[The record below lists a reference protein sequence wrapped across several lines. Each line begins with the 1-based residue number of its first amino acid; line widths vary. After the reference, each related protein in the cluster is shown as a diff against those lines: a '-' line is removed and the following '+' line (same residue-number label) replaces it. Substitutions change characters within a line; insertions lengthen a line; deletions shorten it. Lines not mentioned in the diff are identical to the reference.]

1 MKNYTR
7 IALLSLLLC
16 SFSVFATSKNGGRH
30 LNPTTR
36 AVQKAANQNQIQ
48 AITPFFFEDFASG
61 LPSGWQAID
70 NAGNGV
76 NWTYTTTGIANQ
88 GSYPGYDSLS
98 TTNTSASNG
107 YMMYDSDS
115 TNGGV
120 GGEDADL
127 ITDAIDCS
135 AHSNVHLFFNE
146 LLAHYAEIPTVSV
159 STDGSTWTQVFDA
172 SAGLNQNDVTPNPTA
187 IDIDISAIAANQ
199 VTVYIK
205 FNFTGDYDYFW
216 MVDDITLYEQEGTD
230 AFLTSITAPTNSCT
244 LLSATEVIEVS
255 IYNNGGTDI
264 TQFDITYI
272 ADGGAPS
279 LETVTTLIAP
289 GATFSYPFSAT
300 ADFSLAGAHT
310 IQAFITVLGDTT
322 QTNDTVNASFFTG
335 PHSIP
340 TSPGYSNGFE
350 LTDDM
355 SGFATEDLNNDSIT
369 WDLSNVLPNT
379 GTYCARI
386 SAATAEDYLFTT
398 CFELVDT
405 AEYTLSYFYRATST
419 STPTFFEIVLATD
432 QNSSSITQIISPI
445 ALISNLAYLP
455 GAAQIDVATTGTY
468 YIGFHAVS
476 GDSLAGLRLDDI
488 NITGAAGV
496 GINSIQA
503 GKTVVYPNPS
513 TGFIYLNSTVNSAS
527 FNVEVINALGQ
538 VVFAKKYGQLSAEMI
553 DLSNQSAG
561 QYVVKVINDKGVNT
575 QVVNITK

>member
-7 IALLSLLLC
+7 IAFLSLVLC
-16 SFSVFATSKNGGRH
+16 SFSLFATSKNGGRH
-30 LNPTTR
+30 VNPTTR
-36 AVQKAANQNQIQ
+36 TVQKAANQNQIQ
-48 AITPFFFEDFASG
+48 ALTPFFYEDFASG
-61 LPSGWQAID
+61 LPSGWQAVD

-76 NWTYTTTGIANQ
+76 NWGYTTSGIANQ

-98 TTNTSASNG
+98 ITNTSASNG

-135 AHSNVHLFFNE
+135 THSNVHLFFNE
-146 LLAHYAEIPTVSV
+146 LLAHFSESATVSI

-172 SAGLNQNDVTPNPTA
+172 TAGLAQNDVTPNPTA
-187 IDIDISAIAANQ
+187 IDIDISSIAANQ

-230 AFLTSITAPTNSCT
+230 GFLSSITSPLNSCT
-244 LLSATEVIEVS
+244 LLTSAEVIQAS
-255 IYNNGGTDI
+255 IYNNGGTDLSG
-264 TQFDITYI
+264 FDITYI
-272 ADGGAPS
+272 ADGGAPQ
-279 LETVTTLIAP
+279 LETITDTIAP
-289 GATFSYPFSAT
+289 GATYSYSFVST
-300 ADFSLAGAHT
+300 ADFSAAGPHT
-310 IQAFITVLGDTT
+310 IQAYISVLGDTT

-340 TSPGYSNGFE
+340 TTPGYSNGFE
-350 LTDDM
+350 MTDDV
-355 SGFATEDLNNDSIT
+355 SGFSIEDFNNDSVS
-369 WDLSNVLPNT
+369 WELSDVLPHS

-386 SAATAEDYLFTT
+386 SAVTADDYLFTT
-398 CFELVDT
+398 CFELIDT

-419 STPTFFEIVLATD
+419 STPTLFEIVLATD
-432 QNSSSITQIISPI
+432 QTSAAISQVISP
-445 ALISNLAYLP
+445 ATLVSNLAYLP
-455 GAAQIDVATTGTY
+455 GAAQISVPTTGTY
-468 YIGFHAVS
+468 YIGFHAANS
-476 GDSLAGLRLDDI
+476 DSLVGLRLDDI

-496 GINSIQA
+496 GINTIQA
-503 GKTVVYPNPS
+503 GKTIVYPNPS
-513 TGFIYLNSTVNSAS
+513 TGSIYLNSTVNSSS

-538 VVFAKKYGQLSAEMI
+538 IVFAKKYGQLSSELI

-575 QVVNITK
+575 QVVTLSK